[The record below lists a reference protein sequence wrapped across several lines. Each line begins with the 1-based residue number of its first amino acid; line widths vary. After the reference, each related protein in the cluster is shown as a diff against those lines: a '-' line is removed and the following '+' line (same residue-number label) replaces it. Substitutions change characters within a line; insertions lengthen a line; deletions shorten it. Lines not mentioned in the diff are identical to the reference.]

1 MMTNTGK
8 GVSLSQRLLDITIA
22 AAGIVAVGVL
32 VLFLANYLEHSFF
45 YISLESLQWI
55 DIGLWATA
63 LTCAVL
69 FSILVWVT
77 LAFSVI
83 AIVASVCV
91 LIAIIMMFFGF
102 SLIWPILL
110 LLIAAWGIGQASQ
123 LD

>member
-1 MMTNTGK
+1 MTNTGK
-8 GVSLSQRLLDITIA
+8 GVSLSQRLLDITVA
-22 AAGIVAVGVL
+22 AAGIVTVGVL

-45 YISLESLQWI
+45 YISLESLQWM

-83 AIVASVCV
+83 AVVASVCV
-91 LIAIIMMFFGF
+91 LIAIIMMFLGF

>member
-1 MMTNTGK
+1 MTNTGK
-8 GVSLSQRLLDITIA
+8 GVSLSQRLLDITVA
-22 AAGIVAVGVL
+22 AAGIVTVGVL

-83 AIVASVCV
+83 AVVASVCV
-91 LIAIIMMFFGF
+91 LIAIIMMFLGF

>member
-1 MMTNTGK
+1 MTNTGK
-8 GVSLSQRLLDITIA
+8 GVSLSQRLLDMTVA
-22 AAGIVAVGVL
+22 AAGIVTVGVL

-91 LIAIIMMFFGF
+91 LIAIIMMFLGF

>member
-1 MMTNTGK
+1 MTNTGK
-8 GVSLSQRLLDITIA
+8 GVSLSQRLLDITVA

>member
-1 MMTNTGK
+1 MTNTGK

>member
-1 MMTNTGK
+1 M
-8 GVSLSQRLLDITIA
+8 SQRLLDITVA
-22 AAGIVAVGVL
+22 AAGIVTVGVL

-83 AIVASVCV
+83 AVVASVCV
-91 LIAIIMMFFGF
+91 LIAIIMMFLGF

-110 LLIAAWGIGQASQ
+110 LLIAGWGIGQASQ